1 MYLKAIVIEEFGGPD
16 KLHEQSVP
24 EPKIDA
30 NQILIKLYATSVNPV
45 DTKIREGEMGA
56 AAGEFPLI
64 LGGDVAGIVKEVGDN
79 VSRFKPRDPVFARP
93 RVFGTYAQYVAV
105 DADVVVKKPENLSY
119 EEAAAIPL
127 AGLTAWQAL
136 VDHGKVK
143 AGDKVLIHAG
153 AGGVGTMAI
162 QIAKHL
168 GATVAS
174 TASAENEELLK
185 SLGVDRFI
193 NYKQEDFSEVLSDY
207 DMVLDT
213 MGGEIQHK
221 SFKVLKPGGHLVSI
235 LEKPDE
241 SLAKDLG
248 IHTAHFMMEPKGE
261 QLEKLAELIK
271 KGELKPII
279 DSTYWLN
286 EQGVRDA
293 HIKSESHHAKGKIV
307 IREK

>member
-1 MYLKAIVIEEFGGPD
+1 MKAIVIEEFGGPD

-30 NQILIKLYATSVNPV
+30 NQVLIKLYATSVNPV
-45 DTKIREGEMGA
+45 DTKVREGAMGE

-93 RVFGTYAQYVAV
+93 RTFGTYAQYVAV
-105 DADVVVKKPENLSY
+105 DADVVAKKPENLSY
-119 EEAAAIPL
+119 EEAAAVPL

-153 AGGVGTMAI
+153 SGGVGSLAI
-162 QIAKHL
+162 QIAKYL
-168 GATVAS
+168 GAEVAS
-174 TASAENEELLK
+174 TASGKNAELLNT
-185 SLGVDRFI
+185 LGVDRFI
-193 NYKQEDFSEVLSDY
+193 DYEKEDFSEVLSDY

-213 MGGEIQHK
+213 MGGDIQHK
-221 SFKVLKPGGHLVSI
+221 SFKVLKPGGCLVSL

-241 SLAKDLG
+241 HLAKDLG
-248 IHTAHFMMEPKGE
+248 VKATHFMMEPKGD
-261 QLEKLAELIK
+261 QLEKLAELADQGK
-271 KGELKPII
+271 LKPII

-293 HIKSESHHAKGKIV
+293 HEKSESHHAVGKIV

>member
-1 MYLKAIVIEEFGGPD
+1 MKAIVIDEFGGPD
-16 KLHEQSVP
+16 KLQERNVP

-45 DTKIREGEMGA
+45 DTKIREGAMGA
-56 AAGEFPLI
+56 AAGPFPLV

-79 VSRFKPRDPVFARP
+79 VSRFKPRDAVFARP

-105 DADVVVKKPENLSY
+105 DADVVVKKPDNLSY
-119 EEAAAIPL
+119 EEAASIPL

-143 AGDKVLIHAG
+143 GGDKVLIHAG
-153 AGGVGTMAI
+153 AGGVGTLAI
-162 QIAKHL
+162 QIAKAL
-168 GATVAS
+168 GAEVAS
-174 TASAENEELLK
+174 TASGKNAELLK
-185 SLGVDRFI
+185 SLGVDHVI
-193 NYKQEDFSEVLSDY
+193 DYTQEDFSEVLSDY

-213 MGGEIQHK
+213 MGGDIQHK

-241 SLAKDLG
+241 NLAKDLG

-271 KGELKPII
+271 QGKLKPVI
-279 DSTYWLN
+279 DSTYWLS
-286 EQGVRDA
+286 EEGVRDA
-293 HIKSESHHAKGKIV
+293 HTKSESHHAVGKIV

>member
-1 MYLKAIVIEEFGGPD
+1 MKAIVIEEFGGPD

-45 DTKIREGEMGA
+45 DTKIREGAMGA
-56 AAGEFPLI
+56 AAGNFPLI

-79 VSRFKPRDPVFARP
+79 VSRFKLRDPVFARP
-93 RVFGTYAQYVAV
+93 RKFGTYAQYVAV
-105 DADVVVKKPENLSY
+105 DADVAAIKPDNISY
-119 EEAAAIPL
+119 EEAAAVPL

-153 AGGVGTMAI
+153 AGGVGSMAI

-168 GATVAS
+168 GAEVAS
-174 TASAENEELLK
+174 TAGSENEQLVK
-185 SLGVDRFI
+185 SLGADTFI
-193 NYKQEDFSEVLSDY
+193 DYKKEDFSEILSDY

-213 MGGEIQHK
+213 MGGDVQHK
-221 SFKVLKPGGHLVSI
+221 SFQVLKPGGHLVSL

-241 SLAKDLG
+241 NLAKDLG
-248 IHTAHFMMEPKGE
+248 VHTAHFMMEPKGD
-261 QLEKLAELIK
+261 QLEKLADLIK
-271 KGELKPII
+271 HGKLKPVI

-293 HIKSESHHAKGKIV
+293 HEKSESHHVKGKIV
-307 IREK
+307 LREK